1 MPRVKRI
8 VALQNQVEAMHM
20 AAELERRGIPHVIR
34 SFHDSAYDGLYQMQI
49 GWGAVEADEE
59 HREEIEEIYA
69 DLRSG
74 GSAGGETPIGGAT
87 PDDI

>member
-1 MPRVKRI
+1 MSRITRI
-8 VALQNQVEAMHM
+8 VVLHDEVEAMHM

-34 SFHDSAYDGLYQMQI
+34 SFHDSAYDGLFQMQI
-49 GWGAVEADEE
+49 GWGALEADEK

-74 GSAGGETPIGGAT
+74 GSASSDAAL
-87 PDDI
+87 DDR